1 MATKILIVEDEEDMR
16 DTLADRFKQEG
27 YEVLQA
33 KNGEEGFNVALREKP
48 AIILTDI
55 LMPKKHGI
63 EMIKDIRS
71 IEWGKD
77 IPIIVLSNLSDAPY
91 TADALESGAFHYLV
105 KSDWSIDDVVEMVK
119 SRLGKGNK

>member
-16 DTLADRFKQEG
+16 DTLADRFTQEG

-33 KNGEEGFNVALREKP
+33 RNGEEGFNTALREKP

-63 EMIKDIRS
+63 DMIKDIRS
-71 IEWGKD
+71 LDWGKD
-77 IPIIVLSNLSDAPY
+77 VPIIVLSNLSDAAN
-91 TADALESGAFHYLV
+91 TADALESGVFQYLV
-105 KSDWSIDDVVEMVK
+105 KSDWSIDDVVKVVQE
-119 SRLGKGNK
+119 RLGTG